1 MTAATTAVDRASL
14 RRRVRDLR
22 GGLPDAV
29 HASAAAAVARRIAD
43 LGLLQHGARI
53 AVYLPRDAELD
64 TRPIVSLARA
74 SGCHVYAPVV
84 TDFARRRMRFAA
96 LRPDAGTIRNRWG
109 VEEPGGRPRIHGAW
123 LDLVIVPCV
132 AFDDR
137 GYRLGMGAGFYDRH
151 FAYQNWR
158 WGWRRPRLLGVAF
171 DCQRVGPL
179 EAEAWD
185 VALWG
190 VVTETGVYGRAA
202 GASDPQHRD
211 RLP

>member
-1 MTAATTAVDRASL
+1 MTATAAATDRGSL
-14 RRRVRDLR
+14 RRQVRDLR
-22 GGLPDAV
+22 GGLPDALR
-29 HASAAAAVARRIAD
+29 ASAAAAVARHIAE
-43 LGLLQHGARI
+43 LRLLQQGARV

-64 TRPIVSLARA
+64 TRPIVSLARV
-74 SGCHVYAPVV
+74 SGCRVYAPVV
-84 TDFARRRMRFAA
+84 TDFSQRRMRFAA
-96 LRPDAGTIRNRWG
+96 LGPETRTVRNRWG

-137 GYRLGMGAGFYDRH
+137 GQRLGMGAGFYDRH
-151 FAYQNWR
+151 FAYQNWH

-171 DCQRVGPL
+171 DCQRVGRL
-179 EAEAWD
+179 EPEAWD

-190 VVTETGVYGRAA
+190 VVTEAGVYGHAA
-202 GASDPQHRD
+202 DGPDPQRRE